1 MRYLLGY
8 FMKMKNVILQ
18 VFHLSE
24 LCFKH
29 PKQVVDLIIIHDVT
43 GLLEVSVITGGHLL
57 LHDQ

>member
-43 GLLEVSVITGGHLL
+43 GLLEVSVITAP
-57 LHDQ
+57 